1 MAKSYGDGDLWLP
14 PEFLCA
20 DFFRE
25 GGERCIPCEF
35 GLGSNPESPVES
47 ATTGPESDE
56 EDYMK
61 AITQQ
66 MARYFLRDDDKDAS
80 VTAPSHAKGG
90 GVFLT
95 AQAMVRSPQSALCT
109 RSSLNKGGSLNG
121 PTLVS
126 SPLEQRSEE
135 TCDLL
140 DEAPGQMMRLRR
152 RGDLGLCD
160 RRILGSPMTQS
171 PAMSTACKSANA
183 GCYDL
188 GPILTHRQ
196 LQAAH
201 VSLGLFFFRWSPN
214 ASHFHHLKRQ
224 QAAKQQLSAA
234 RGRQCKARDSSVGYA
249 ESRCGQPPDL
259 SATAC
264 PPLRKPQQRPP
275 GSGMRAVFLNSS
287 GARKESAGTGVF
299 LPGTAGNKL
308 APRKKTGFDI
318 VLTSVALVDCVTLFP
333 THGFSTGCSTVL
345 VPDRVVQVL
354 NLRLEDFAAQPRFPG
369 GFVLT
374 HGNCFPCA
382 VLSACQRV
390 LPS

>member
-80 VTAPSHAKGG
+80 VTAPSHAK
-90 GVFLT
+90 
-95 AQAMVRSPQSALCT
+95 AMVRSPQSALCT

-201 VSLGLFFFRWSPN
+201 
-214 ASHFHHLKRQ
+214 FHHLKRQ

-308 APRKKTGFDI
+308 APRKKTG
-318 VLTSVALVDCVTLFP
+318 
-333 THGFSTGCSTVL
+333 CSTVL

-374 HGNCFPCA
+374 HEALLGRSSA
-382 VLSACQRV
+382 VISHEKKNRPLNAQPPAAV
-390 LPS
+390 AEAAAHEIGLPHDWSY